1 MRGLFEK
8 LTLFFILFPYIK
20 IGIDFGTDV
29 QPLYLMSAFILLLLT
44 ALEKR
49 MIKIYNMFLFIL
61 LVVMIINTF
70 FLFMFSDTSEKN
82 VFGYFRA
89 LYKYLAFLV
98 IFLIYEIIDRN
109 LKPSILFFATTIY
122 FIVSN
127 LQMIFKKPL
136 IGFLLSRVS
145 YYPNRNLAIGIT
157 PEASFLAKLSLS
169 IILLADYLVAK
180 GIMKK
185 KNYVAIFL
193 MNVEM
198 ILISLSLSGI
208 FLLIAYISIRLLLY
222 IVINVRLIDFLR
234 LCLVFLFSAIVLF
247 FIQPYI
253 QRFFSMGRMGMFYN
267 YFASG
272 DVLLFFR
279 KDASFQARVNV
290 INTTFSS
297 LMNHPF
303 GNIAPYPIG
312 GFMGFIYENGFYGVL
327 FVIYYLFSFLSTLP
341 YLRYEK
347 KQVTCSFLTIYLIV
361 PLLIFVDTLSVSYFI
376 VLLNVLFYNS
386 SKMVKNH
393 ESRSLTVTSF

>member
-1 MRGLFEK
+1 
-8 LTLFFILFPYIK
+8 
-20 IGIDFGTDV
+20 
-29 QPLYLMSAFILLLLT
+29 
-44 ALEKR
+44 
-49 MIKIYNMFLFIL
+49 
-61 LVVMIINTF
+61 
-70 FLFMFSDTSEKN
+70 
-82 VFGYFRA
+82 
-89 LYKYLAFLV
+89 
-98 IFLIYEIIDRN
+98 
-109 LKPSILFFATTIY
+109 
-122 FIVSN
+122 
-127 LQMIFKKPL
+127 
-136 IGFLLSRVS
+136 
-145 YYPNRNLAIGIT
+145 
-157 PEASFLAKLSLS
+157 
-169 IILLADYLVAK
+169 
-180 GIMKK
+180 MKK

-253 QRFFSMGRMGMFYN
+253 QGFFSMGRMGVFYN

-327 FVIYYLFSFLSTLP
+327 FVIYYLFSFFSTLP

-393 ESRSLTVTSF
+393 ESRSLKVTSF